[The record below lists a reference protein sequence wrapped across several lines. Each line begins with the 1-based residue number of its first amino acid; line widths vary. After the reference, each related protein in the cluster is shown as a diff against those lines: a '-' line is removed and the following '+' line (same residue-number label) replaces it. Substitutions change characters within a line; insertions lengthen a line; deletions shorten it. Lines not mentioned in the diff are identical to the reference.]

1 MIIIVTHPLLTL
13 CFLHFFPYDRLP
25 GKKTRTKDPG
35 KKAPVHCDLL
45 TPSFSLIFFFSCGFV
60 WEKNKLRTSANFVH

>member
-1 MIIIVTHPLLTL
+1 MVGEWVASVVGTLVTVRRKRLRNFYDYYSNSSSLNL
-13 CFLHFFPYDRLP
+13 CFLHLFPYDRLP

-45 TPSFSLIFFFSCGFV
+45 TP
-60 WEKNKLRTSANFVH
+60 